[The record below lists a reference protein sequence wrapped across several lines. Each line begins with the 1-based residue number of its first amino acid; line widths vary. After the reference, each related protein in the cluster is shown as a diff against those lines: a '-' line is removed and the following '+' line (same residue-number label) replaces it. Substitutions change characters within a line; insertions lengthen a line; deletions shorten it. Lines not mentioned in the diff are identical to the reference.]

1 MKDYSKHGI
10 TELRMYL
17 YDPSIT
23 AEIIFESLMNNLRK
37 RKNKTALK
45 KVRTFMSSFPQAL
58 SDNDLELLAEFDH
71 L

>member
-23 AEIIFESLMNNLRK
+23 PEVIFESLINNLRK
-37 RKNKTALK
+37 KRNKTALK
-45 KVRTFMSSFPQAL
+45 KVRTFMGSFPQAL
-58 SDNDLELLAEFDH
+58 SDSHLELLIELDN